1 MDGLSTMEVIYV
13 STGYVAGV
21 PETQR
26 VLEMHG
32 HRVMRWCGPEETLL
46 ADGPI
51 IVDGTQDAVA
61 AKRYCRDLATYRVA
75 NPVLAVIGVATL
87 SDVSGQWRVS
97 DFIVEGSSP
106 VEIDARVVRAAAS
119 REAIAGASLRRTGD
133 LVLDDAA
140 MTLSDGNAVIALSH
154 IEHELLKVFFDN
166 PDLVLSRRALLNRV
180 WQGDH
185 RSSGRNIDTVI
196 CRMRRKLGARGYQ
209 IETVRGVGYR
219 LSTDRAAEL
228 ASA

>member
-1 MDGLSTMEVIYV
+1 MEVIYV

-26 VLEMHG
+26 LLEMRG
-32 HRVMRWCGPEETLL
+32 HRVMRWCGPAERLV

-51 IVDGTQDAVA
+51 IVDGTLDAVA
-61 AKRYCRDLATYRVA
+61 AKRYCRDLASYRVA

-87 SDVSGQWRVS
+87 SDISAQWRVS

-119 REAIAGASLRRTGD
+119 RTAIAGASLRRMGD

-140 MTLSDGNAVIALSH
+140 MTLSDGNVVISLSH
-154 IEHELLKVFFDN
+154 VEHELLKVFFDN
-166 PDLVLSRRALLNRV
+166 PDLVLSRQALLNRV
-180 WQGDH
+180 WQGHH

-219 LSTDRAAEL
+219 FSTDCAAEL